1 MLTNNKPLTDISQV
15 DKLNREVWA
24 DSVRE
29 GETIQRVKPKFWDIS
44 SPAKDTVDEP
54 EPNAPETLPPL
65 GQSAQ

>member
-1 MLTNNKPLTDISQV
+1 MLTNNKPLTAISQV

-29 GETIQRVKPKFWDIS
+29 GETIQRVKPKFGEMS
-44 SPAKDTVDEP
+44 SPSKDTVDEL

-65 GQSAQ
+65 DQLAQ